1 MASHTQETLRR
12 RANERVGLSELNPS
26 MANLSDRLPQNHSGA
41 YYVDASCI
49 DCDQCRAIAPE
60 IFGRDPDTGTSF
72 VIRQPVTADEVLQV
86 EQIMTE
92 CATSSIGN
100 DGA

>member
-1 MASHTQETLRR
+1 
-12 RANERVGLSELNPS
+12 

-60 IFGRDPDTGTSF
+60 IFGRDAETGMSF
-72 VIRQPVTADEVLQV
+72 VIRQPATAEEVDQV
-86 EQIMTE
+86 EQIISE